1 MITYPSTY
9 APSISKRTISTVKTY
24 DEEGRLIT
32 EETVEE
38 IEYAPTLSTLPNQP
52 WILTNTS
59 DNTAHYNHTHQA
71 LPLDLDPPGQ
81 VE

>member
-1 MITYPSTY
+1 MITYPNTY
-9 APSISKRTISTVKTY
+9 TPSISKRTISTVKTY

-38 IEYAPTLSTLPNQP
+38 IEYASTQVLPAPSWQTP
-52 WILTNTS
+52 LISNTYTIA
-59 DNTAHYNHTHQA
+59 DA
-71 LPLDLDPPGQ
+71 LDLDPPGQ